1 MGTTHSHRAAND
13 VELEIDPVPRAVL
26 LSVLGLIGVAT
37 IIATVLLW
45 PNGDAADDL
54 RGSVEFAAPGVTFP
68 DAEVVSVHRESIT
81 AELLEGEGEGAEV
94 TVEVPPQI
102 ADSGLEAGDRIELVR
117 TPSGEGSDV
126 TFGYFGTDRSADLW
140 LLVALF
146 VAVVLWVA
154 RLRGVLALVGLAF
167 SALVVWVFVLPALLT
182 GESPVVVAVT
192 GSVAILYVV
201 LYTTHG
207 FSLRTSAALAGTL
220 GGLAI
225 TAAIGRWAVGSAHL
239 AGNSDEGSSVL
250 STFTDSLSFQGLL
263 VAAMILAGIGV
274 LNDVTIT
281 QASAVWE
288 LRVASPEMSRTQLF
302 TSAMRI
308 GRDHIASSIYTIVF
322 AYLGTAL
329 TVFLVIQLY
338 DRSVYDLLGTEE
350 IATEIVRALS
360 SSIGLVLAVPVTT
373 LIAVVTV
380 RDGGPTREA
389 GRSG

>member
-1 MGTTHSHRAAND
+1 VLECEHEGT
-13 VELEIDPVPRAVL
+13 
-26 LSVLGLIGVAT
+26 
-37 IIATVLLW
+37 
-45 PNGDAADDL
+45 
-54 RGSVEFAAPGVTFP
+54 
-68 DAEVVSVHRESIT
+68 
-81 AELLEGEGEGAEV
+81 EV

-102 ADSGLEAGDRIELVR
+102 AESGLEAGDRIELIK
-117 TPSGEGSDV
+117 TPAGEGSDV
-126 TFGYFGTDRSADLW
+126 RFGYFGTDRSADLW
-140 LLVALF
+140 VLVALF
-146 VAVVLWVA
+146 VVVVLGVA

-167 SALVVWVFVLPALLT
+167 SASVVWLFVLPALLT
-182 GESPVVVAVT
+182 GESPVLVAVT

-207 FSLRTSAALAGTL
+207 FSMRTSAALAGTL

-250 STFTDSLSFQGLL
+250 STFAESLSFQGLL
-263 VAAMILAGIGV
+263 VAAIILAGLGV

-288 LRVASPEMSRTQLF
+288 LRVASPGMSRTRLF

-322 AYLGTAL
+322 AYLGAAL
-329 TVFLVIQLY
+329 TLLLVIQLY
-338 DRSVYDLLGTEE
+338 DRSIYDLVGTEE
-350 IATEIVRALS
+350 IATEIVRSLT

-373 LIAVVTV
+373 LIAVITV
-380 RDGGPTREA
+380 RE
-389 GRSG
+389 GRPPGEVGS